1 MPRINLLPWR
11 EELRQKRKKDFMV
24 AMLAALLFG
33 GLVVYG
39 SKLTVQG
46 WIGNQ
51 NSRNKVLKDEIAKLD
66 KQIAE
71 ISGLETQKNRL
82 IARMEI
88 IDQLQRSRPEIVHL
102 FDELVKTLP
111 EGVYLTE
118 VKQTGNRIE
127 IHGQAQSST
136 RVSALM
142 RNIDGSDW
150 LKEPSLGVV
159 ETANNAAHYSKF
171 TIFAQQVPMAEQV
184 EAADVK
190 VAATTAPKAK
200 SARAGSAAAAAK
212 AVGAKVARASK

>member
-24 AMLAALLFG
+24 ALLAALIFG
-33 GLVVYG
+33 GLAVYG
-39 SKLTVQG
+39 SKLTVQH

-51 NSRNKVLKDEIAKLD
+51 NARNKVLKDEIAKLD
-66 KQIAE
+66 KQIEE

-102 FDELVKTLP
+102 FDELVNTLP
-111 EGVYLTE
+111 DGVYLTE
-118 VKQTGNRIE
+118 VKQTGTRLE

-142 RNIDGSDW
+142 RNIDSSDW
-150 LKEPSLGVV
+150 LKNPSLGVV
-159 ETANNAAHYSKF
+159 ETTSDAAHYSKF
-171 TIFAQQVPMAEQV
+171 TVFAQQVPMAEQG
-184 EAADVK
+184 EGADTK
-190 VAATTAPKAK
+190 VAAKAPAKPSAKRGKAK
-200 SARAGSAAAAAK
+200 A
-212 AVGAKVARASK
+212 GAKVARASK